1 MNNYKHNG
9 RSDSPLD
16 NYGFSMPRNVEIKA
30 KVDNLQAV
38 LEKARLLSDSQPELI
53 KQKDVFFHCTNGR
66 LKLRFFSPER
76 GELIFYNRSDTAGPK
91 TSFYHITKTDQPSN
105 LRKILAMAYGE
116 KTIVKKT
123 RTLIIAGQT
132 RIHLDDVNNLGTFVE
147 LEVVLGDEETSSS
160 GEKEA
165 SDLMIKLGIP
175 ENTLIEGA
183 YADLLE
189 QAK

>member
-1 MNNYKHNG
+1 
-9 RSDSPLD
+9 L
-16 NYGFSMPRNVEIKA
+16 
-30 KVDNLQAV
+30 
-38 LEKARLLSDSQPELI
+38 
-53 KQKDVFFHCTNGR
+53 
-66 LKLRFFSPER
+66 
-76 GELIFYNRSDTAGPK
+76 
-91 TSFYHITKTDQPSN
+91 
-105 LRKILAMAYGE
+105 AYGE

-123 RTLIIAGQT
+123 RTLIIAGRT
-132 RIHLDDVNNLGTFVE
+132 RIHLDDVKNLGTFVE